1 MAQISVIVPIYKVE
15 QYLRPCVDSIL
26 AQTFT
31 DFELILVDDGSPD
44 NCGAICDEYIAKDS
58 RVHVIHRQNGGLSA
72 ARNAGI
78 DLALSQGDTQW
89 ITFVDSDDLIA
100 SSYLEHMLTIV
111 QDHQADI
118 GVCQMIEFSQGNVPE
133 FCFDTDAEIE
143 CLSGRD
149 AAIAQYA
156 EHGSISV
163 SACVKLYRK
172 ELFSKLRFPVGRIHE
187 DQAVTPIVLYNAA
200 TVAVTNQR
208 LYGYR
213 LREESIMHARFSAKR
228 YDDIFSVDQCI
239 AYYRSN
245 NDAELVSL
253 AERRR
258 GELISIYSLLA
269 RKEKVYQEVPKEYR
283 ISERKAL
290 KWLRNNLSDDK
301 YTFQLAKFHP
311 NWLLPHA
318 YWRKIKKTLHIPCN

>member
-1 MAQISVIVPIYKVE
+1 
-15 QYLRPCVDSIL
+15 
-26 AQTFT
+26 
-31 DFELILVDDGSPD
+31 
-44 NCGAICDEYIAKDS
+44 
-58 RVHVIHRQNGGLSA
+58 
-72 ARNAGI
+72 
-78 DLALSQGDTQW
+78 
-89 ITFVDSDDLIA
+89 
-100 SSYLEHMLTIV
+100 
-111 QDHQADI
+111 
-118 GVCQMIEFSQGNVPE
+118 
-133 FCFDTDAEIE
+133 
-143 CLSGRD
+143 
-149 AAIAQYA
+149 
-156 EHGSISV
+156 
-163 SACVKLYRK
+163 
-172 ELFSKLRFPVGRIHE
+172 
-187 DQAVTPIVLYNAA
+187 
-200 TVAVTNQR
+200 
-208 LYGYR
+208 
-213 LREESIMHARFSAKR
+213 MHTRFSAKR

-269 RKEKVYQEVPKEYR
+269 RKDKVYQEVPKEYR